1 MIRRFLIPAM
11 AAGALLALGGCAL
24 LSSPDPVQTYR
35 FGGGAS
41 TPVAAA
47 ATPGRAPIAV
57 ALRRVD
63 LPEASRGDRLLGVT
77 GTEVSYI
84 KGARW
89 ISSADILL
97 DDSLRAAFS
106 SQPERIRLLG
116 GRDVGRAD
124 RVLSLEVTAF
134 EARYAAPGAT
144 PEVVITARGRVTALP
159 TRAVVEDRV
168 FNIVQPASA
177 NRISSIVEA
186 FDIAVRDL
194 NNQVVDWTE
203 TATPAG

>member
-1 MIRRFLIPAM
+1 MIRRLLPPVVG
-11 AAGALLALGGCAL
+11 AAALLALGGCAL

-35 FGGGAS
+35 FGS
-41 TPVAAA
+41 AAA
-47 ATPGRAPIAV
+47 APTAAAPARTTPIAV
-57 ALRRVD
+57 AMRRVD
-63 LPEASRGDRLLGVT
+63 MPEAVRGDRILGVT
-77 GTEVSYI
+77 GTEVAYI

-89 ISSADILL
+89 ISSADTLL

-106 SQPERIRLLG
+106 AQPERIRLLG

-124 RVLSLEVTAF
+124 RILSLEVTAF

-144 PEVVITARGRVTALP
+144 PDIVITARGRVTTLP

-168 FNIVQPASA
+168 FNIVQPAGA

>member
-1 MIRRFLIPAM
+1 MIRRFLIPVV
-11 AAGALLALGGCAL
+11 AAGAVMALGGCAL
-24 LSSPDPVQTYR
+24 LSTPDPVQTYR
-35 FGGGAS
+35 FGGGT
-41 TPVAAA
+41 TPAAA
-47 ATPGRAPIAV
+47 VAPSPARTPIAV
-57 ALRRVD
+57 ALRRVE

-89 ISSADILL
+89 ISSADVLL

-106 SQPERIRLLG
+106 AQPERIRLLG

-134 EARYAAPGAT
+134 EARYAAPGAI
-144 PEVVITARGRVTALP
+144 PEVVITARGRVTTLP
-159 TRAVVEDRV
+159 ARAVVEDRV
-168 FNIVQPASA
+168 FNIVQPAGA